1 MPNALDK
8 PGTLNNSR
16 EYVTPSQSVAAVREI
31 FDFLEDFFIF
41 ADAFNSQLNAPQKI
55 VYQRFCSTSA
65 SFRHDML
72 IASRITPPAIREL
85 RQLDP
90 NEAGQ

>member
-8 PGTLNNSR
+8 PGTLKNSR
-16 EYVTPSQSVAAVREI
+16 EYVTQSQSVAAVREI

-41 ADAFNSQLNAPQKI
+41 ADAFNSQLNGPQKI
-55 VYQRFCSTSA
+55 VYQRFRSTTA

-72 IASRITPPAIREL
+72 IASRIASPAISDL
-85 RQLDP
+85 RQLDLKGA
-90 NEAGQ
+90 E

>member
-16 EYVTPSQSVAAVREI
+16 ECVTHSQSVAAVREI

-41 ADAFNSQLNAPQKI
+41 ADAFNSQLNGPQKI
-55 VYQRFCSTSA
+55 VYQRFRSTTA

-72 IASRITPPAIREL
+72 IASRITSTAISEAH
-85 RQLDP
+85 QLDQSG
-90 NEAGQ
+90 AGQ